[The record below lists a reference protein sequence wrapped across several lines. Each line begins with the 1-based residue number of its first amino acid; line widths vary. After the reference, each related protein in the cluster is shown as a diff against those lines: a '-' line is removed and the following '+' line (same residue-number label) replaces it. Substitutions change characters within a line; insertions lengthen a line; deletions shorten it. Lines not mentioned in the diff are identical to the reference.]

1 MHKGCTSTVRLVACL
16 SITVAQSAVARN
28 RLASRQALVSTNFFA
43 RRAEYAFMEDQRI
56 ADTYHSL
63 LRGKWANVSPFVRL
77 IADGQYHG
85 PAPPEYPVRPVAVLH
100 AQHAPTCLTRQSICP
115 LPTRKPQQRPS
126 STGVRPHHRREQL
139 CLIVTNAVGKCID
152 LDLLELL
159 YYTSADC

>member
-63 LRGKWANVSPFVRL
+63 LRGKWANVSIMDQPHLNTQSDQWPYSMRNTLPPVSLVNPFVPSRPGNL
-77 IADGQYHG
+77 NNA
-85 PAPPEYPVRPVAVLH
+85 PAQPGYVRITVENNYASLLRTQWGN
-100 AQHAPTCLTRQSICP
+100 ASISTCSSCSIIP
-115 LPTRKPQQRPS
+115 LQT
-126 STGVRPHHRREQL
+126 V
-139 CLIVTNAVGKCID
+139 KC
-152 LDLLELL
+152 
-159 YYTSADC
+159 AA